1 MCGRFTQAYT
11 WHELVALYRLTQAAA
26 NLQPHYNI
34 VPTDRVDVVT
44 MRDGKAEL
52 APMRC
57 ALPDHRH
64 GRLDDRFGGEPV
76 LDRVG
81 LSAAFQP
88 HLAPRIGTAAPQ
100 LSGFCGRLPDCRAF
114 RTKITALC
122 RQAPPIDVGRSANR
136 DMARQQLRLALAQGP
151 WPQILAVDFL
161 VLARSASNTATPSA
175 PVTS

>member
-1 MCGRFTQAYT
+1 MCGRFTQSYT

-26 NLQPHYNI
+26 NLRPHYNI
-34 VPTDRVDVVT
+34 APTDSIDVVP
-44 MRDGKAEL
+44 MRNGKAEL

-76 LDRVG
+76 PDRVG

-100 LSGFCGRLPDCRAF
+100 LSGFCGGLPASRAF
-114 RTKITALC
+114 TRRIT
-122 RQAPPIDVGRSANR
+122 
-136 DMARQQLRLALAQGP
+136 
-151 WPQILAVDFL
+151 
-161 VLARSASNTATPSA
+161 T
-175 PVTS
+175 

>member
-1 MCGRFTQAYT
+1 MYGRFTQAYT

-81 LSAAFQP
+81 LSAALDASVVQSANASVPSCTPADFP
-88 HLAPRIGTAAPQ
+88 ADVADGG
-100 LSGFCGRLPDCRAF
+100 SGHADTFNSCP
-114 RTKITALC
+114 K
-122 RQAPPIDVGRSANR
+122 RSATEGHLR
-136 DMARQQLRLALAQGP
+136 DYALRLMNRRRCHCFGRCC
-151 WPQILAVDFL
+151 DG
-161 VLARSASNTATPSA
+161 
-175 PVTS
+175 